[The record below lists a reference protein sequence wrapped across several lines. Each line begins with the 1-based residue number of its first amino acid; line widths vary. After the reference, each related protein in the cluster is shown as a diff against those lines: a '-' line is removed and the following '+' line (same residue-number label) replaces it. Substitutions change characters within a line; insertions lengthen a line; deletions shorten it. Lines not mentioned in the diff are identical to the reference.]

1 MTELETIQHAKNY
14 IDKLAQGINPLT
26 NQPVPEEELI
36 NNVHISRC
44 FFFVSDVLRR
54 VLENGG
60 VSTKSR
66 PKLAAFQIDHETLTH
81 FAYSGEPLAISRIT
95 ERINELVD
103 TTQTKKLSY
112 NVIQN
117 WLLEI
122 GLLEEIELPDG
133 KKKKRPSEQGRQVG
147 ISLEH
152 RVNPYGKEYNVI
164 LYDRDAQQFIV
175 DNLPELLEK
184 QE

>member
-1 MTELETIQHAKNY
+1 M
-14 IDKLAQGINPLT
+14 
-26 NQPVPEEELI
+26 
-36 NNVHISRC
+36 
-44 FFFVSDVLRR
+44 
-54 VLENGG
+54 
-60 VSTKSR
+60 
-66 PKLAAFQIDHETLTH
+66 
-81 FAYSGEPLAISRIT
+81 
-95 ERINELVD
+95 
-103 TTQTKKLSY
+103 
-112 NVIQN
+112 IQN